1 MPPDSKMEKIR
12 KSNFSVKFY
21 NDRCVVTLDNPI
33 IYGKLYCEFCSG
45 TGKTFQETNSYDGR
59 GEATLCE
66 YCNGTGAVDN
76 KSPIKEMRL
85 FKQIVK
91 NSEGCCSFR
100 SNVSDGSILMD
111 ITSPLPNYNVID
123 FLRDSIYYIHNLPTL
138 NIHYELWE
146 EDAHDKEIL
155 ADKPLVDFDVIFNKK
170 NQYEPYCYVDFD
182 NYLHIATSL
191 LDPIITK
198 RIGIHYHDDKYS
210 VFPYTDEKQGIVSLF
225 AQEMPSPFISYT
237 MFDCISFVISRIQK
251 VEGYDYKFSE
261 IGVDF
266 AAGEQYNDFIDVALE
281 DIPFEL

>member
-1 MPPDSKMEKIR
+1 MTPNAEMEKIR
-12 KSNFSVKFY
+12 KSDFSIKFY

-33 IYGKLYCEFCSG
+33 VYGKLYCEFCSG

-59 GEATLCE
+59 GETAPCE
-66 YCNGTGAVDN
+66 FCNGTGAVDN

-91 NSEGCCSFR
+91 NSEGCCSFK
-100 SNVSDGSILMD
+100 SHVLDNVLTA

-123 FLRDSIYYIHNLPTL
+123 FLRDSIYYIHNLPTH

-155 ADKPLVDFDVIFNKK
+155 AAKPLVDFEVIFNKK

-198 RIGIHYHDDKYS
+198 RIGIHYQDGRYA
-210 VFPYTDEKQGIVSLF
+210 VFPYTDKKQGVVGLF
-225 AQEMPSPFISYT
+225 SQQMASNFVPYT
-237 MFDCISFVISRIQK
+237 MFDCISFVMSRIQK
-251 VEGYDYKFSE
+251 VDGYDYKFSE
-261 IGVDF
+261 IGVDS
-266 AAGEQYNDFIDVALE
+266 AAGGQYNDFIDVALE